1 MKIKIRRFPVLAF
14 AILAILSTLNYQ
26 LSTARAQGTAFTYQ
40 GRLNNGANA
49 ANGIYDLRFAIYD
62 STNNPGTLI
71 VGPVTNA
78 AVTVSNGLFTTT
90 LDFGAGIFTS
100 ANRWLDIAV
109 RTNGATPFATLAPR
123 QPITPTP
130 YAIYAGNAGT
140 AISAA
145 AAGSVP
151 AAGIGT
157 GTASINIT
165 GNAVTATS
173 AAYAGSAAMAYT
185 ATTAT
190 TATTAANVTGN
201 IADAQLSA
209 NITRLNGTNN
219 FTGTNTFAN
228 VVAATNVN
236 NVIAGTFTGNGGG
249 LTNLNTAQFANS
261 VLTNGQTGNVT
272 INGSLTLPPAATVAD
287 ILNSGSSTL
296 MLADN
301 NDNFFAGVGAGN
313 LTMSGGFNVGVGYS
327 ALKVNAGGNFN
338 TANGAGALLNNTSGN
353 DNTAIGFNSM
363 GLSYSGNN
371 NTVCGA
377 YALANNL
384 SGSNNI
390 ALGYLAGTGI
400 TGNFNIDIGNSGVGT
415 DNNIIRIGSGQT
427 QTFIAGVINGNG
439 GGLTNLNASQLAGG
453 TIPLAQLPAAV
464 ATNDPSGNVTL
475 NGNLFLPA
483 TTASAGTIYAGGTE
497 LIQSFGVQNIFAG
510 SAAGNWT
517 MSGYDDVGVGYAALY
532 NNTTGWSDTGIGAN
546 ALQNNTTGFA
556 NTACGASALT
566 KNMTGVWNTAVG
578 TGALA
583 VNTAGNDNTAI
594 GEQALYYNNGSYNTA
609 IGVVALKYNTNGNNN
624 IALGYQ
630 AGYNISTG
638 SSNIDIGNLGLATDT
653 NIIRIGSGQTSTFIA
668 GSMQMS
674 GNAVMND
681 NDIQFRNDS
690 YHGVGWYGGGKLF
703 GGVNVNGPVLYGGSG
718 GGLGCTGNGNNLALA
733 WTSSGV
739 TVNGTFNNN
748 SDRNAKQNF
757 ASVKPEEVLAKLAQL
772 PVMQWSYKTDAE
784 TRHIGPMAQDF
795 YAAFAVGTD
804 ERHIAPIDEGGVALA
819 AIQGLNHKLEQ
830 KETEI
835 TELKARLERLEQ
847 FMNAN
852 IGGGK

>member
-1 MKIKIRRFPVLAF
+1 MKNK
-14 AILAILSTLNYQ
+14 TLNLLLARSLLLLALTTCNLQ
-26 LSTARAQGTAFTYQ
+26 PTTAFAQGTAFTYQ
-40 GRLNNGANA
+40 GRLNNGANPA
-49 ANGIYDLRFAIYD
+49 SGIYDLQFAIYD
-62 STNNPGTLI
+62 STNSPGTLI
-71 VGPVTNA
+71 AGPLTNSA
-78 AVTVSNGLFTTT
+78 TAVSNGLFTVT
-90 LDFGAGIFTS
+90 LDFGAGVFNG
-100 ANRWLDIAV
+100 ANRALDIAV
-109 RTNGATPFATLAPR
+109 RTNGATAFTTLSPR
-123 QPITPTP
+123 QQILPTP
-130 YAIYAGNAGT
+130 YALFASTAGSAT
-140 AISAA
+140 AASTAA
-145 AAGSVP
+145 SVP
-151 AAGIGT
+151 ASGIGS
-157 GTASINIT
+157 GTANINIS
-165 GNAVTATS
+165 GSALS
-173 AAYAGSAAMAYT
+173 AAYAGTAVAANIAAT
-185 ATTAT
+185 ATTAG
-190 TATTAANVTGN
+190 TATNLIGNVS
-201 IADAQLSA
+201 DAQIPA
-209 NITRLNGTNN
+209 NLARLNGTNN

-228 VVAATNVN
+228 VVIATNVN
-236 NVIAGTFTGNGGG
+236 NVIAGVFTGNGGG

-272 INGSLTLPPAATVAD
+272 INGSLTLPPAATAAD

-427 QTFIAGVINGNG
+427 QTFIAGVLNGNG

-453 TIPLAQLPAAV
+453 TIPMAQLPATVLINSATGTNSAV
-464 ATNDPSGNVTL
+464 ALGYY
-475 NGNLFLPA
+475 
-483 TTASAGTIYAGGTE
+483 TTASGRSST
-497 LIQSFGVQNIFAG
+497 
-510 SAAGNWT
+510 
-517 MSGYDDVGVGYAALY
+517 ALGCD
-532 NNTTGWSDTGIGAN
+532 TT
-546 ALQNNTTGFA
+546 
-556 NTACGASALT
+556 AS
-566 KNMTGVWNTAVG
+566 
-578 TGALA
+578 
-583 VNTAGNDNTAI
+583 
-594 GEQALYYNNGSYNTA
+594 GSYST
-609 IGVVALKYNTNGNNN
+609 
-624 IALGYQ
+624 ALGYNTS
-630 AGYNISTG
+630 ASGAYSTALGYNTSASGWSSTALGASTSASGESSTALGDG
-638 SSNIDIGNLGLATDT
+638 STASGDLSFAAGTYAYATNSGAFVWSDYHPESFFSAKDNEFAVRASGGVRFVTSGAGLTVD
-653 NIIRIGSGQTSTFIA
+653 GPVSA

-674 GNAVMND
+674 GNVVMND

-690 YHGVGWYGGGKLF
+690 YHGVGWYGGGKFF

-718 GGLGCTGNGNNLALA
+718 GGLGCTGNGTILALT

-757 ASVKPEEVLAKLAQL
+757 ASVKPEEVLAKVAQL
-772 PVMQWSYKTDAE
+772 PVTQWSYKTDAA

-819 AIQGLNHKLEQ
+819 AIQGLNEKVESG
-830 KETEI
+830 KRKAETQIDELKS
-835 TELKARLERLEQ
+835 ENADLKARLQKLEQ
-847 FMNAN
+847 LMTEKL
-852 IGGGK
+852 GGAK

>member
-1 MKIKIRRFPVLAF
+1 MLAF

-26 LSTARAQGTAFTYQ
+26 LSTAHAQGTAFTYQ

-228 VVAATNVN
+228 VVIATNVN
-236 NVIAGTFTGNGGG
+236 NVIAGVFTGNGGG

-272 INGSLTLPPAATVAD
+272 INGSLTLPPAATAAD

-313 LTMSGGFNVGVGYS
+313 LTMSGQQFS
-327 ALKVNAGGNFN
+327 FW
-338 TANGAGALLNNTSGN
+338 
-353 DNTAIGFNSM
+353 F
-363 GLSYSGNN
+363 
-371 NTVCGA
+371 
-377 YALANNL
+377 
-384 SGSNNI
+384 
-390 ALGYLAGTGI
+390 
-400 TGNFNIDIGNSGVGT
+400 
-415 DNNIIRIGSGQT
+415 
-427 QTFIAGVINGNG
+427 
-439 GGLTNLNASQLAGG
+439 QL
-453 TIPLAQLPAAV
+453 V
-464 ATNDPSGNVTL
+464 RR
-475 NGNLFLPA
+475 
-483 TTASAGTIYAGGTE
+483 
-497 LIQSFGVQNIFAG
+497 
-510 SAAGNWT
+510 
-517 MSGYDDVGVGYAALY
+517 
-532 NNTTGWSDTGIGAN
+532 
-546 ALQNNTTGFA
+546 
-556 NTACGASALT
+556 
-566 KNMTGVWNTAVG
+566 
-578 TGALA
+578 TGA
-583 VNTAGNDNTAI
+583 
-594 GEQALYYNNGSYNTA
+594 
-609 IGVVALKYNTNGNNN
+609 
-624 IALGYQ
+624 
-630 AGYNISTG
+630 
-638 SSNIDIGNLGLATDT
+638 
-653 NIIRIGSGQTSTFIA
+653 
-668 GSMQMS
+668 
-674 GNAVMND
+674 
-681 NDIQFRNDS
+681 
-690 YHGVGWYGGGKLF
+690 
-703 GGVNVNGPVLYGGSG
+703 
-718 GGLGCTGNGNNLALA
+718 
-733 WTSSGV
+733 
-739 TVNGTFNNN
+739 
-748 SDRNAKQNF
+748 
-757 ASVKPEEVLAKLAQL
+757 
-772 PVMQWSYKTDAE
+772 
-784 TRHIGPMAQDF
+784 
-795 YAAFAVGTD
+795 
-804 ERHIAPIDEGGVALA
+804 
-819 AIQGLNHKLEQ
+819 
-830 KETEI
+830 
-835 TELKARLERLEQ
+835 
-847 FMNAN
+847 
-852 IGGGK
+852 